1 VVKILFNHTSY
12 GISKKSQAYPTPLF
26 QGVTPLPEY
35 SPEEARLKALR
46 EPDQYL
52 ALEEGTSTK
61 KGKTAFLLRLTGEHQ
76 RVLLYLR
83 AILKGIA
90 PHPASQNADMN
101 KNTDLKLHPGSLS
114 QALEK
119 LGASPSHSSTIEQVG
134 KQLTQQVTNAL
145 LNHPKDPVFPPPKE
159 FETIFAPTRYESP
172 LNQLKQ
178 ILQLIFP
185 INDNNHC
192 LLGALSWAGT
202 SPEAR
207 EEIEDTGLLLEQK
220 IAQAFLPA
228 QQQELPSLLNRTLHY
243 QPNPGIRNLEDQ
255 ILGLLIP
262 KSPSGIAPHQ
272 VLSVLSAM
280 SQAQK
285 QNQGTVKRL
294 LKETFTYNSNT
305 LLFQDI
311 AQMLHQQLGIGE
323 EETKAHL
330 EQLSRTQMLM
340 CYRTP
345 DPFESKGRWEVFPE
359 GIEFAQTAKTLLKQP
374 EQQKALLTYLN
385 LVETDLENRTLLL
398 ADQMSELTL
407 QEAQYRLHL
416 KNAEEALI
424 AETGNLKL
432 FHSKGMKRKTRTK
445 IRQASNSRDKAQKV
459 LMEAAQKTAEAK
471 LLLSQEITA
480 IEAQLEE
487 VKVLQMMTQVKSHT
501 EQLLND
507 MHNTQKRMEA
517 QSPWKNALDDMFESV
532 SSGTLT
538 DSDEQAPA

>member
-1 VVKILFNHTSY
+1 MFNHTSY

-90 PHPASQNADMN
+90 PHPANKNADMN

-119 LGASPSHSSTIEQVG
+119 LGAPPSHSSALEQVG

-145 LNHPKDPVFPPPKE
+145 LNHPKDLVFPPPKK
-159 FETIFAPTRYESP
+159 FETILPPIFYEQP
-172 LNQLKQ
+172 LDQLKH
-178 ILQLIFP
+178 LLKLFFP
-185 INDNNHC
+185 VHENNHC
-192 LLGALSWAGT
+192 LLGALSWAGAN
-202 SPEAR
+202 PEER
-207 EEIEDTGLLLEQK
+207 EEIENTGLVLEEK
-220 IAQAFLPA
+220 IAQALLA
-228 QQQELPSLLNRTLHY
+228 QPETAKQPELPSLLNSTLHA
-243 QPNPGIRNLEDQ
+243 QPNPGMRHLEDQ
-255 ILGLLIP
+255 TLGLLIP

-272 VLSVLSAM
+272 ILSVLTAM
-280 SQAQK
+280 SHAQK
-285 QNQGTVKRL
+285 QNQGTVKRI

-305 LLFQDI
+305 LHFQDI
-311 AQMLHQQLGIGE
+311 TQMLHQQLGIGE
-323 EETKAHL
+323 EEVKAHL
-330 EQLSRTQMLM
+330 EQLCRTEMLM

-345 DPFESKGRWEVFPE
+345 DPFEAKGRWEVFPQ
-359 GIEFAQTAKTLLKQP
+359 GIEFAQTAKTLLKHP
-374 EQQKALLTYLN
+374 EQQKALLAYLN
-385 LVETDLENRTLLL
+385 LVETDLENRTLVL
-398 ADQMSELTL
+398 ADQLSELTL
-407 QEAQYRLHL
+407 QEAQYHL
-416 KNAEEALI
+416 QLKSTEEELKAEI
-424 AETGNLKL
+424 GNLKL
-432 FHSKGMKRKTRTK
+432 FRSKGMKRKTRTK
-445 IRQASNSRDKAQKV
+445 IRQASNSRDRAQKA
-459 LMEAAQKTAEAK
+459 LLEAAQKTTQAK
-471 LLLSQEITA
+471 LLLSQEISA
-480 IEAQLEE
+480 LEAQLEE

>member
-1 VVKILFNHTSY
+1 
-12 GISKKSQAYPTPLF
+12 
-26 QGVTPLPEY
+26 
-35 SPEEARLKALR
+35 
-46 EPDQYL
+46 
-52 ALEEGTSTK
+52 
-61 KGKTAFLLRLTGEHQ
+61 
-76 RVLLYLR
+76 
-83 AILKGIA
+83 
-90 PHPASQNADMN
+90 
-101 KNTDLKLHPGSLS
+101 
-114 QALEK
+114 
-119 LGASPSHSSTIEQVG
+119 
-134 KQLTQQVTNAL
+134 
-145 LNHPKDPVFPPPKE
+145 
-159 FETIFAPTRYESP
+159 
-172 LNQLKQ
+172 
-178 ILQLIFP
+178 
-185 INDNNHC
+185 
-192 LLGALSWAGT
+192 
-202 SPEAR
+202 
-207 EEIEDTGLLLEQK
+207 
-220 IAQAFLPA
+220 
-228 QQQELPSLLNRTLHY
+228 
-243 QPNPGIRNLEDQ
+243 
-255 ILGLLIP
+255 
-262 KSPSGIAPHQ
+262 
-272 VLSVLSAM
+272 M